1 MRLFVALAISEEV
14 RRQVALLIGELRERD
29 RAMGWVNSQN
39 LHITL
44 KFIGEVPANRV
55 PVICETLAS
64 VATGQSLSLE
74 FNGLGFFPDVRR
86 PSVVWVGITSAA
98 QLASLAS
105 HIDQALATIG
115 VPREEKP
122 FIPHLTIAR
131 IKERRGSPAFAASIE
146 EKSRRSFGVMSAGEF
161 HLMESKLK
169 SGGAEYTTL
178 RSFPFA
184 GNRNEGPD

>member
-14 RRQVALLIGELRERD
+14 RRQVALLIGELRERE
-29 RAMGWVNSQN
+29 RALRWVNPQN

-44 KFIGEVPANRV
+44 KFIGDVPADRV
-55 PVICETLAS
+55 PVVCETLAS
-64 VATGQSLSLE
+64 AETGQRLSLE
-74 FNGLGFFPDVRR
+74 FNGLGCFPDARR
-86 PSVVWVGITSAA
+86 PSVVWVGITSSP
-98 QLASLAS
+98 QLSSLAS

-115 VPREEKP
+115 VPPEEKP

-131 IKERRGSPAFAASIE
+131 IKERRGSPAFAASFDR
-146 EKSRRSFGVMSAGEF
+146 KGRRSFGVMSAGEF
-161 HLMESKLK
+161 QLMESKLK

-184 GNRNEGPD
+184 GSRNQGPD